1 MPGAEGARLWPFGH
15 AAIAASLAQRE
26 RACRCGLELINSSN
40 DAAALLDHVGGDP
53 LAGSGFETEESQ
65 AEFEANELIHTE
77 RQAPEEE

>member
-1 MPGAEGARLWPFGH
+1 MQNLQDIQRDTSL
-15 AAIAASLAQRE
+15 ASL
-26 RACRCGLELINSSN
+26 
-40 DAAALLDHVGGDP
+40 DAIGGEP

>member
-1 MPGAEGARLWPFGH
+1 MQKQISFSNE
-15 AAIAASLAQRE
+15 AA
-26 RACRCGLELINSSN
+26 G
-40 DAAALLDHVGGDP
+40 LLDDVGGDP